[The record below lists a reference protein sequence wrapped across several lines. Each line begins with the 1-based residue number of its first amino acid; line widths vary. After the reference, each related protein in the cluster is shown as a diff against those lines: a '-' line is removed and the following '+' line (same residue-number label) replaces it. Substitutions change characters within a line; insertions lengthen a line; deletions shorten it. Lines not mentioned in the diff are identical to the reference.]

1 MDNKRVR
8 LAIACGLV
16 LALVGCGEN
25 RPPAGPPLAK
35 PYLTTGTVKL
45 ADGSLLKGGIVT
57 FTPVDVE
64 DSGGYVRYEGSGLVD
79 AQGRY
84 KVGFNA
90 NDAGVAAGEYK
101 VSVAPRDYQE
111 LKGSNS
117 SRIPKIFQSSGS
129 TPLRRTV
136 KEEDNVFNLELK

>member
-1 MDNKRVR
+1 MAKQSVP
-8 LAIACGLV
+8 LLIACGL
-16 LALVGCGEN
+16 ALTLTGCGEN
-25 RPPAGPPLAK
+25 RPPPGAPLAK
-35 PYLTTGTVKL
+35 PYLTTGTVRL

-57 FTPVDVE
+57 FTPVEV

-79 AQGRY
+79 AQGKY
-84 KVGFNA
+84 KIGFNA
-90 NDAGVAAGEYK
+90 NDAGVPAGEYK

-117 SRIPKIFQSSGS
+117 NKIPKVFQSSGT
-129 TPLRRTV
+129 TPLRKTV